1 MEEKMLILPQ
11 AWNAIYSLILK

>member
-1 MEEKMLILPQ
+1 MEEKMFILPQ